1 MNQLRIAH
9 LPGYVP
15 GFVDE
20 LAKEWHCYTGGRK
33 SFIDNIGRPTA
44 SVAVQTQ
51 VPIEILECAR
61 YANSF
66 GRNAG
71 ESHFAFEDIIR
82 EVLYHSTGYP
92 MPNLWTK
99 ISPDGKMA
107 YPTGY
112 RETRRLHDVG
122 HMPSVFALGRFS
134 LNVAA
139 LSYNLCEVTLGPD
152 GRLNYRHLNEV
163 PSVTNCYVIIEKVDQ
178 SEIPG
183 RAKRVD
189 EGLNLRVTR
198 FGEAHHLML
207 KSDGVE
213 VIF

>member
-20 LAKEWHCYTGGRK
+20 LAKEWHCYAGGRE
-33 SFIDNIGRPTA
+33 SFINNIGRPTA

-51 VPIEILECAR
+51 VPIEILECAI

-71 ESHFAFEDIIR
+71 ESHFAFEDIVR
-82 EVLYHSTGYP
+82 EVLDHSTGYP

-99 ISPDGKMA
+99 ISPDGKIA

-112 RETRRLHDVG
+112 RETRKPYDVG

-134 LNVAA
+134 PNVAA
-139 LSYNLCEVTLGPD
+139 LSYNLREVTLGAD
-152 GRLNYRHLNEV
+152 SHLQYRDLNEV
-163 PSVTNCYVIIEKVDQ
+163 PSVTGCDVIIEKVDQ
-178 SEIPG
+178 SKIPG

-198 FGEAHHLML
+198 FGEAHQML
-207 KSDGVE
+207 KSDEVE